1 MNIVDK
7 NNLPK
12 HVAITMDGNGRWANS
27 RGERRIFGHQSGIK
41 AVKETIETAI
51 ELEIKHLSLYAFS
64 LENWE
69 RPKKEVN
76 SLMKLLISSIVNETK
91 TLIQNNI
98 KLTAIGDIDKL
109 PSAVQ
114 QALKKIINKTKSNS
128 RLNLILAISYSG
140 RWEIL
145 NAIKKIITEK
155 IPAEEINEYSF
166 KQYLTTK
173 DVPDPELLIRTSG
186 EYRISN
192 FLLWQIAY
200 SELYFSQTFWPD
212 FKKSDFIEAIVE
224 YQRRERRFG
233 KIK

>member
-12 HVAITMDGNGRWANS
+12 HIAITMDGNGRWANS
-27 RGERRIFGHQSGIK
+27 RGEIRIFGHKSGVK
-41 AVKETIETAI
+41 AVKETIEAAI
-51 ELEIKHLSLYAFS
+51 ELKIKYLSLYAFS

-91 TLIQNNI
+91 TLIKHNI
-98 KLTAIGDIDKL
+98 KLTAIGDINKL

-114 QALKKIINKTKSNS
+114 KELKKIINKTKSHS

-140 RWEIL
+140 RWEII
-145 NAIKKIITEK
+145 NAVKKIISEK
-155 IPAEEINEYSF
+155 IPSEDINEFSF

-173 DVPDPELLIRTSG
+173 NVPDPELLIRTSG

-200 SELYFSQTFWPD
+200 SELYFTKTLWPD
-212 FKKSDFIEAIVE
+212 FKKSDFIEAVAE
-224 YQRRERRFG
+224 YQKRERRFG